1 MSAFA
6 HRTCQKWCCASFWA
20 QALWD
25 YTVHGIFQ
33 VRILKWVA
41 FPFARVSSQPR
52 GRTQVSHI
60 ASRFFTSWA
69 MREAC
74 PRMMER
80 CQGKSYD
87 SDVESRS
94 KMSRGSISKKRQS
107 IGPMRYLNILRKIL
121 DNLVKS
127 WGWISGKENIK
138 RLKEKKLHSM

>member
-25 YTVHGIFQ
+25 YTVHGILQ

-52 GRTQVSHI
+52 DWTQVSHI

-69 MREAC
+69 TREAC
-74 PRMMER
+74 PLMRLAAS
-80 CQGKSYD
+80 KSCLSEHSLWVSQVTCRKSIY
-87 SDVESRS
+87 SETFMIFTSCNKFIKINKFS
-94 KMSRGSISKKRQS
+94 SLHNLMSLWDLECSCIST
-107 IGPMRYLNILRKIL
+107 IYFFF
-121 DNLVKS
+121 
-127 WGWISGKENIK
+127 
-138 RLKEKKLHSM
+138 